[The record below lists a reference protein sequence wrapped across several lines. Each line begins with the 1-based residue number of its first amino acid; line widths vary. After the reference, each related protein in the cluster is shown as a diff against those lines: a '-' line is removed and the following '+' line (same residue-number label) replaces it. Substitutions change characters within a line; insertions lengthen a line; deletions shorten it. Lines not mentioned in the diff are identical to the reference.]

1 MSFKEVIKILED
13 DMKYIESSKDTRDNE
28 YKEKILEA
36 HIFAINCLIHH
47 YQDDLKQ
54 FKEGKYAC

>member
-47 YQDDLKQ
+47 YQDDLK
-54 FKEGKYAC
+54 